1 MLYDTCYLILMF
13 LVYSVIGYI
22 IEVLFCSYHENRWVL
37 NRGFL
42 IGPWLP
48 IYGSSVVLIC
58 LLLKKYENDLLA
70 LFIMSMFTC
79 SMMEFFTS
87 LILEK
92 IFKVRWWDYSNHK
105 FNLDGR
111 ICLSN
116 SVYFGLGGVAIICI
130 LNPII
135 MFLFNLL
142 NRKIL
147 ILVTLVLSSLF
158 IVDLTISIVVLVKLK
173 ISSIKFSQKD
183 VSEEVIKLRNEALKK
198 NSLLFKRL
206 MNAFPK
212 VEGKNKDVFI
222 ELKSKVNEF
231 RKKNKLNKHKN
242 V

>member
-1 MLYDTCYLILMF
+1 MYNSCYLILMF
-13 LVYSVIGYI
+13 LVYSFIGYI
-22 IEVLFCSYHENRWVL
+22 IEVLFCSYHENRWVI

-48 IYGSSVVLIC
+48 IYGSSVVLIY
-58 LLLKKYENDLLA
+58 LLLYKYENDLLA

-79 SMMEFFTS
+79 SIMEFFTS

-116 SVYFGLGGVAIICI
+116 SCYFGLGGIAIFY
-130 LNPII
+130 LFNPVI
-135 MFLFNLL
+135 FGLFNLL
-142 NRKIL
+142 KEKTL
-147 ILVTLVLSSLF
+147 ITITLVLSAF
-158 IVDLTISIVVLVKLK
+158 FVADLITSIVVLIKLK

-198 NSLLFKRL
+198 NSLLLKRL

-212 VEGKNKDVFI
+212 VEGKNKEMFI
-222 ELKSKVNEF
+222 ELKKKVNEM
-231 RKKNKLNKHKN
+231 RNKAKIK
-242 V
+242 